1 MDVSE
6 EPSSSTIK
14 MTMQPIQSKKD
25 FVDRM
30 AEALKLRE
38 VQLCQAGTQYRTL
51 VEQIT
56 SIIYVTPLN
65 EARRKLYITPQIE
78 AMLGFSSAEWLAD
91 PELWFK
97 QLHPDDRERVLTE
110 FYNRH
115 EKGKP
120 IHSEYRLLARDGHI
134 VWVYDE
140 AAVVRDEGGQPCFI
154 QGVMFDI
161 SEHKQ
166 KEEMLQKSEAKFR
179 AIFERVAI
187 GIALTDIEGRFMES
201 NPALQKILGYSGEE
215 LHNRAFTEFTHPD
228 DIPVDMDLYKEL
240 VRGKHDHYQMEKR
253 YIRKD
258 GGLVWAHLNV
268 SLIRSAG
275 GESQFTIRMVE
286 DITERKRL
294 EIHFVQSQKMETV
307 GRLAGGVA
315 HDFNNILTVIK
326 GYSQLSLS
334 QIKEDHPLRGNIE
347 EINRA
352 TERAEDLTHQLLAFS
367 RRQIMDLKVL
377 NLNTLVSGLGKM
389 LRRVIGED
397 IEMVTVLADD
407 LGRVKAD
414 PGQIEQV
421 ILNLAVN
428 ARDAMPTGGKL
439 ILETANVEWDEFYAR
454 SRMSV
459 IPGWYVMLSVSD
471 TGCGMSPEV
480 REQIFE
486 PFFTTKKEG
495 KGTGL
500 GLSTV
505 YGIIK
510 QSEGNIWVYSEPD
523 QGTTFKIYLPRVE
536 EEADALPS
544 WEDTG
549 QPLKESE
556 TVLLVEDEA
565 SVRELAARI
574 LREQG
579 YKVLKAGNGKEAM
592 CIGRK
597 HIEEK
602 IHLLLTDVV
611 MPQMGGIELYDRFI
625 ALHPEAKALFVSGY
639 TDTTLTHH
647 AAFKAGTPFL
657 EKPFSPGALAKK
669 VRQVLDK

>member
-1 MDVSE
+1 M
-6 EPSSSTIK
+6 
-14 MTMQPIQSKKD
+14 
-25 FVDRM
+25 DRM
-30 AEALKLRE
+30 AEELKLHE
-38 VQLCQAGTQYRTL
+38 VRLCQAATKYRTL

-56 SIIYVTPLN
+56 SIIYVTPLH
-65 EARRKLYITPQIE
+65 EARRKLHITPQIE

-91 PELWFK
+91 PELWSK
-97 QLHPDDRERVLTE
+97 QLHPGDRERVLTE
-110 FYNRH
+110 FYDRH

-120 IHSEYRLLARDGHI
+120 IHSEYRLLARDGHV

-140 AAVVRDEGGQPCFI
+140 AVVVRDEADQPCFI
-154 QGVMFDI
+154 EGVMFDI
-161 SEHKQ
+161 SEHRQ

-187 GIALTDIEGRFMES
+187 GIALTDIEGRFMET

-215 LHNRAFTEFTHPD
+215 LHHKSFSQFTHPD
-228 DIPVDMDLYKEL
+228 DIPADMNLYNEL
-240 VRGKHDHYQMEKR
+240 VAGKRDHYQMEKR

-258 GGLVWAHLNV
+258 GGLVWAHLNA
-268 SLIRSAG
+268 SLIRGAG
-275 GESQFTIRMVE
+275 GESHFAIRMVE

-294 EIHFVQSQKMETV
+294 EIHFLQSQKMETV

-334 QIKEDHPLRGNIE
+334 QIKEGHPLRGNIE
-347 EINRA
+347 EIHRA
-352 TERAEDLTHQLLAFS
+352 TERGEDLTHQLLALS

-377 NLNTLVSGLGKM
+377 NLNALVEGLGKM

-407 LGRVKAD
+407 LGRVKVD

-428 ARDAMPTGGKL
+428 ARDAMPKGGKL
-439 ILETANVEWDEFYAR
+439 ALETANVEFDEFYAR
-454 SRMSV
+454 SRISV
-459 IPGWYVMLSVSD
+459 TPGRYVMLSVSD

-486 PFFTTKKEG
+486 PFFTTKQEG
-495 KGTGL
+495 QGTGL

-510 QSEGNIWVYSEPD
+510 QSGGNIWVYSEPG

-536 EEADALPS
+536 DEADALPS
-544 WEDTG
+544 CGDTD
-549 QPLKESE
+549 QLLKGCE

-579 YKVLKAGNGKEAM
+579 YKVLKASNGKEAM
-592 CIGRK
+592 RIGRK
-597 HIEEK
+597 HFGEK

-611 MPQMGGIELYDRFI
+611 MPQMGGKELHDRFV

-639 TDTTLTHH
+639 TDSTINHH
-647 AAFKAGTPFL
+647 VIFKPGMPFL
-657 EKPFSPGALAKK
+657 QKPFSPTTLAKK
-669 VRQVLDK
+669 VREVLDK

>member
-1 MDVSE
+1 
-6 EPSSSTIK
+6 
-14 MTMQPIQSKKD
+14 
-25 FVDRM
+25 M

-38 VQLCQAGTQYRTL
+38 VQLCQAGTKYRTL

-65 EARRKLYITPQIE
+65 EARRKLHITPQIE

-115 EKGKP
+115 EKAKP
-120 IHSEYRLLARDGHI
+120 IHSEYRLLARDGHV

-140 AAVVRDEGGQPCFI
+140 AVVVRDEAGQPCFI
-154 QGVMFDI
+154 EGVMFDI
-161 SEHKQ
+161 SEHRQ

-201 NPALQKILGYSGEE
+201 NPTLQKILGYSGEE
-215 LHNRAFTEFTHPD
+215 LHHKSFTQFTHPD
-228 DIPVDMDLYKEL
+228 DILADMNLYNEL
-240 VRGKHDHYQMEKR
+240 VAGKRDHYQMEKR
-253 YIRKD
+253 YIRRD
-258 GGLVWAHLNV
+258 GGLVWAHLNA
-268 SLIRSAG
+268 SLIQSAG
-275 GESQFTIRMVE
+275 SESQFAIRMVE

-294 EIHFVQSQKMETV
+294 EIHFLQSQKMETV

-334 QIKEDHPLRGNIE
+334 QIKEGHPLRGNIE

-352 TERAEDLTHQLLAFS
+352 TERGEDLTHQLLAFS

-377 NLNTLVSGLGKM
+377 NLNVLVDSLGKM

-407 LGRVKAD
+407 LGRVKVD

-428 ARDAMPTGGKL
+428 ARDAMPKGGKL
-439 ILETANVEWDEFYAR
+439 TLETANVELDEFYAR
-454 SRMSV
+454 SRISV
-459 IPGWYVMLSVSD
+459 TPGRYVMLSVSD

-510 QSEGNIWVYSEPD
+510 QSGGNVWVYSEPG

-536 EEADALPS
+536 GEADALPY

-549 QPLKESE
+549 QPLKGSE

-579 YKVLKAGNGKEAM
+579 YKVLKASNGKEAM
-592 CIGRK
+592 RIGRK

-611 MPQMGGIELYDRFI
+611 MPQMGGKELYDQFI

-639 TDTTLTHH
+639 TDATLTHQ
-647 AAFKAGTPFL
+647 AIFKPGAPFL
-657 EKPFSPGALAKK
+657 QKPFSPTTLAKK
-669 VRQVLDK
+669 VREVLDR